1 MWHGSRYSVE
11 DLDAVLQR
19 LFGDSTNLFRHED
32 QRDTF
37 QLLRL
42 NVAVTA
48 VTSIEQQL
56 SLFSNYNVNVEGRLR
71 YRPIDPEVEIKVWE
85 AYVTSL
91 TPYTNA

>member
-11 DLDAVLQR
+11 DLDAVLQQ

-32 QRDTF
+32 QRDAF

-85 AYVTSL
+85 AYVASL
-91 TPYTNA
+91 TPYANA